1 MSILL
6 DSSEL
11 REAARLIGVLGRPVA
26 PAAPSPTPQLAPS
39 PPVPPPVPPPVVP
52 LEAPAA
58 AAVEPQPAVTEA
70 PPQALRYRGE
80 QLEHA
85 LATMCRRGGLTGAVV
100 ADRRGFA
107 LAVHNSPVDDDAIA
121 AFTTVLGEALEKAAI
136 LLGEHGAE
144 NIAMDINDTDKVVL
158 RRFTIDGQ
166 SYFIMVLSPQQ
177 IDERSAVEISI
188 EQITR
193 ILTA

>member
-11 REAARLIGVLGRPVA
+11 REAARLIGALLRPQSV
-26 PAAPSPTPQLAPS
+26 P
-39 PPVPPPVPPPVVP
+39 PPPVPPAPIVPPLPSLAVPLATVPAPQPEAPPSAVVPVVP
-52 LEAPAA
+52 
-58 AAVEPQPAVTEA
+58 A
-70 PPQALRYRGE
+70 PPPQTFRFRGE

-85 LATMCRRGGLTGAVV
+85 LATMCRRGDLAGAVV

-121 AFTTVLGEALEKAAI
+121 AFTTVLGDALEKAAT

-144 NIAMDINDTDKVVL
+144 NISMDINYTDKVVL
-158 RRFTIDGQ
+158 RRFSVDGLP
-166 SYFIMVLSPQQ
+166 YFIMVICPQHV
-177 IDERSAVEISI
+177 DERSEVEISI
-188 EQITR
+188 DQITT
-193 ILTA
+193 ILMS

>member
-1 MSILL
+1 MNLLL

-11 REAARLIGVLGRPVA
+11 REAARLIGVLGRPA
-26 PAAPSPTPQLAPS
+26 AAAPPLSPAQPPATPPPSPAAP
-39 PPVPPPVPPPVVP
+39 
-52 LEAPAA
+52 E
-58 AAVEPQPAVTEA
+58 PAVTA
-70 PPQALRYRGE
+70 DSPPQPLRYRGE

-85 LATMCRRGGLTGAVV
+85 LVTMCRRGGLTGAVV

-121 AFTTVLGEALEKAAI
+121 AFTTVLGEALEKAAL

-144 NIAMDINDTDKVVL
+144 NIAMDINYSDKVVL

-166 SYFIMVLSPQQ
+166 PYFLMVLCPQQ
-177 IDERSAVEISI
+177 IDERSEVEISI
-188 EQITR
+188 DQITR
-193 ILTA
+193 ILSA